1 MGLSSSLRFW
11 GDKRSG
17 GRDSLREHL
26 VKNGKGGEVKSLC
39 GDKKTVTPY
48 SSATILGRIS
58 YSWMTPLVSLGYK
71 RPLNLEDIPQLSG
84 LDSIRNIF
92 PVFAKKLK
100 ELSPGRNSVTTCNL
114 VKALVFTVWKDIL
127 LSAIYLL
134 IHKLPSYVEAYLIN
148 DLVQFLN
155 GSGES
160 KKEGYF
166 LVIAFTIA
174 KLFESLGKTQYYF
187 KVQQGGS
194 RLRAAMVAMIYSKCM
209 RLSCQSKQRHT
220 CGEMINFMSVDA
232 ERIIGFGWYLHD
244 PWIVLVQVVLAFV
257 ILYKNLGLASVV
269 PLLSTVVVM
278 LANIPL
284 GTLLERY
291 QKKLMASKD
300 DRMKATSEVLRNMRV
315 LKLQAWEMK
324 FLSKINSLRDT
335 EVRWL
340 RRYEYV
346 SALSVFVH
354 WVIPTFVSVA
364 TFGAAVLMGTQL
376 EPGKVLSSLATF
388 ALLKE
393 PIYRIPDAIS
403 KTVQVKV
410 SLDRIASFLSLE
422 DMEHDIVEKHQKSCS
437 SDVAIDIV
445 DGSFTWDESSPTPLL
460 KGINLRVRHGMKV
473 AICGPVSSGKS
484 RVYTWASG
492 IKSCCL
498 CYSSSGVLTCRG
510 FDLGGKISKE
520 GDYTSILKSE
530 TEFMELVGA
539 HKEALSSIDSFEERV
554 LTVKN
559 DNSTTMQNEESGK
572 DDCSSARLKGQ
583 LIQDEERKKGGVGF
597 SVYWTYMTLAFGG
610 ILVPFICLG
619 QVLFQAL
626 QVGGNYWMTWAT
638 PRVGSSTTLLSV
650 YAVFAIAGSFCILAR
665 TLLLVTAGFN
675 TATMLFHKMHLCI
688 FRAPMSFFDAT
699 PSGRIL
705 NRASTDQSVVDLD
718 IPFQL
723 GAFLNAIVELLGV
736 IVVMSLVTWQVFA
749 IFIPVIAICIYFQQ
763 HYLPSS
769 RELARLAGVSKAPV
783 IQHFAETIS
792 GLTTIRAFGQEPDFF
807 NTIMKLVDDH
817 SRPKFHGFAFAV
829 LAVTYGLNLNSQL
842 VFVAVYFYMTENLM
856 VSVERMTQ
864 YTSVSSES
872 PLVSES
878 CRPDMNWP
886 PNGEI
891 DIRNLKVRYAPQLPL
906 VLRGITCTLLGGKK
920 TGVVGRTGSGK
931 STLIQTL
938 FRIVEP
944 VEGEIFIDG
953 INVSSIGLHDLRA
966 KLSIIPQDPT
976 MFAGS
981 IRANLDPLEEY
992 TDGQIW
998 EALDKCQLGDEV
1010 RKKEAGLDS
1019 PVAENG
1025 ENWSVGQ
1032 RQLVCLGR
1040 VLLKKSK
1047 ILVLDEATASV
1058 DTATDNL
1065 IQQTVRQNFS
1075 SSTVITIAHRM
1086 TSVLASDMVLLLNNG
1101 LFHFLLIFIN
1111 S

>member
-1 MGLSSSLRFW
+1 MGLSSSIRFW

-484 RVYTWASG
+484 SLLSCVLGEMSKISG
-492 IKSCCL
+492 SVKIFGTIAYVPQSAWIQSGTIEENILFGMKMDREKYDRIVEACCL
-498 CYSSSGVLTCRG
+498 KKDLEDIPFGDQTFIGERGINLSGGQKQRVQIARALYQDVDIYL
-510 FDLGGKISKE
+510 FDDPFSAVDAHTGTHLFNECILGLLESKAVVYVTHQVEFLPAADLILVMKGGKISKE

-572 DDCSSARLKGQ
+572 DDCSSARPKGQ

-705 NRASTDQSVVDLD
+705 NRASTDQSAVDLD

-723 GAFLNAIVELLGV
+723 GALLNAIVELLGV

-817 SRPKFHGFAFAV
+817 SRPKFHGFGATQWMCVRLITFSLLTFISTLVFLVSVPPGTIDATFAV

-864 YTSVSSES
+864 YTSVSSEP

-891 DIRNLKVRYAPQLPL
+891 DIRNLKV
-906 VLRGITCTLLGGKK
+906 
-920 TGVVGRTGSGK
+920 
-931 STLIQTL
+931 
-938 FRIVEP
+938 
-944 VEGEIFIDG
+944 
-953 INVSSIGLHDLRA
+953 
-966 KLSIIPQDPT
+966 
-976 MFAGS
+976 
-981 IRANLDPLEEY
+981 AN
-992 TDGQIW
+992 
-998 EALDKCQLGDEV
+998 
-1010 RKKEAGLDS
+1010 
-1019 PVAENG
+1019 
-1025 ENWSVGQ
+1025 
-1032 RQLVCLGR
+1032 
-1040 VLLKKSK
+1040 
-1047 ILVLDEATASV
+1047 
-1058 DTATDNL
+1058 
-1065 IQQTVRQNFS
+1065 
-1075 SSTVITIAHRM
+1075 
-1086 TSVLASDMVLLLNNG
+1086 
-1101 LFHFLLIFIN
+1101 
-1111 S
+1111 